1 MSVAPNPVVIASS
14 AADAAAVDV
23 AVTEH
28 AELFGELDARVQKL
42 LRAVAD
48 DDARGAD
55 QERATLLA
63 WCAAELLPHSRAE
76 EASMYP
82 IARADPRGRLLI
94 DALVAENGVLARLVE
109 AIRTAGTP
117 LALAAEAHAL
127 RVVLASHLSTE
138 NDLVLPL
145 LAASPDVSLADI
157 LAQTADAQTAE
168 MESAEAENAAAA
180 SSGQEGTPGAAV
192 EGGPTPARTGSCGCG
207 GHDDAGFPELDATA
221 IPHAIRHATI
231 FGALDAVG
239 AGGGLVLLAPHAP
252 LPLLRQIA
260 DRWPGRFEVSYLEEG
275 PEIWKVQFLAA

>member
-1 MSVAPNPVVIASS
+1 MPVAPNPVVIASS
-14 AADAAAVDV
+14 AADAAAVEV
-23 AVTEH
+23 AVNQH

-76 EASMYP
+76 EAKMYP
-82 IARADPRGRLLI
+82 VARADPRARLLI
-94 DALVAENGVLARLVE
+94 DALVTENGVLARLVE
-109 AIRTAGTP
+109 AIRTAGTQ

-168 MESAEAENAAAA
+168 MESAEAETA
-180 SSGQEGTPGAAV
+180 
-192 EGGPTPARTGSCGCG
+192 TPARTGSCGCG